1 MKCHVCGSKM
11 QSITTDLPF
20 KVNNTT
26 IVIMKELP
34 VIQCDGCSEYL
45 LDDAVME
52 RVDGIIEKMD
62 VAAELEII
70 RYAA

>member
-20 KVNNTT
+20 KVNDTT

-45 LDDAVME
+45 LDDPVLE